1 VRLEGPLAL
10 ETLESVINEIIRRHE
25 VLRTRIE
32 VDAGQPVQ
40 VIDEWAPRHLEVEDL
55 TVLNREAREAEI
67 RKTAREEVETGFD
80 LSKEPLIRVKVLK
93 LEEEEHVVFFTMH
106 HIVTDGWSMGILIA
120 EVGGLY
126 HAFRN
131 GKPSPLPELQIQYAD
146 YAVWQRERL
155 QGELLDRQM
164 GYWLRR
170 LGGELPVFRM
180 AIERPEPETRRRRA
194 AHESVALSPEL
205 TKEIKALCRREGA
218 TLFMMLLAAFKA
230 LLYRYSGQEDLI
242 VGTATANRNSFEL
255 EKLIGFFV
263 NTLPLRTDLS
273 GDPTFR
279 ELLARVSEVA
289 LGAYAHQETPFE
301 KLVSELQPE
310 RSLNRTPLFRVFFA
324 LQNTPLSVV
333 HLPELTL
340 APVEMGAGLTKMDLV
355 LTMRDSASGLT
366 GTMEYDTDLFDQAT
380 IKEATVHFQTLL
392 ENIVENPDQPISS
405 LRLLSEIENE
415 DQRQMALPEFQI
427 GRQDFE
433 NILIQIS
440 SIPTIETK

>member
-1 VRLEGPLAL
+1 
-10 ETLESVINEIIRRHE
+10 
-25 VLRTRIE
+25 
-32 VDAGQPVQ
+32 
-40 VIDEWAPRHLEVEDL
+40 
-55 TVLNREAREAEI
+55 
-67 RKTAREEVETGFD
+67 
-80 LSKEPLIRVKVLK
+80 
-93 LEEEEHVVFFTMH
+93 
-106 HIVTDGWSMGILIA
+106 
-120 EVGGLY
+120 
-126 HAFRN
+126 
-131 GKPSPLPELQIQYAD
+131 
-146 YAVWQRERL
+146 
-155 QGELLDRQM
+155 
-164 GYWLRR
+164 
-170 LGGELPVFRM
+170 M
-180 AIERPEPETRRRRA
+180 AIDRPEPETRSHRA

-218 TLFMMLLAAFKA
+218 TLFMALLAAFKV

-242 VGTATANRNSFEL
+242 VGTATANRNLFEL

-279 ELLARVSEVA
+279 ELLARVREAA

-324 LQNTPLSVV
+324 LQNTPISVV

-366 GTMEYDTDLFDQAT
+366 GTIEYDTDLFDRAT
-380 IKEATVHFQTLL
+380 IKKAPVHFRTLL
-392 ENIVENPDQPISS
+392 ENIVEAPDRPLSS

-415 DQRQMALPEFQI
+415 DQRRLALPEFQI
-427 GRQDFE
+427 GRQDLE
-433 NILIQIS
+433 NILIQIN
-440 SIPTIETK
+440 SIPAMETK